1 MDDAWAGLRALV
13 ALAERGSFS
22 AAARELRLTR
32 PAVSK
37 AVSRLEERHG
47 VRLVE
52 RSRHATILTEAGQAL
67 VVQGRRA
74 RDAFA
79 ASEDILRD
87 GAGEPRGVVRLD
99 LPPAFGR
106 RWVLPALLD
115 LQARHPGLRLEVG
128 FSTRNSE
135 LVADGVDVAV
145 RIGRLPDRAE
155 VVARRLGMQP
165 TGVFASPAYLAN
177 AAPLQGV
184 ADLDRHACLLQV
196 PDERWSWLGPA
207 LQPASRLVL
216 ADSSALLQAVIA
228 GHGIARLPAWMVAA
242 QPEGALVAVLVN
254 SPAPALP
261 INALWPRGRHLP
273 RRVRVV
279 IDALVTALAAEPAF
293 HP

>member
-13 ALAERGSFS
+13 ALADRGSFS

-37 AVSRLEERHG
+37 AVSRLEQRHG
-47 VRLVE
+47 VRLVD
-52 RSRHATILTEAGQAL
+52 RSRRANVLTEAGQAL
-67 VVQGRRA
+67 AVQGRRA
-74 RDAFA
+74 RDALA

-87 GAGEPRGVVRLD
+87 GTGDPSGVVRLD

-106 RWVLPALLD
+106 RWILPALLE
-115 LQARHPGLRLEVG
+115 LQARHPGLGLDVG
-128 FSTRNSE
+128 FSTRISE
-135 LVADGVDVAV
+135 LVSDGVDLAV

-155 VVARRLGMQP
+155 LVARRLGMQP
-165 TGVFASPAYLAN
+165 TGLFASPAYLAT
-177 AAPLQGV
+177 AAPLRVV

-196 PDERWSWLGPA
+196 PDERWSWLAPV

-216 ADSSALLQAVIA
+216 DDSNALLQAVTA
-228 GHGIARLPAWMVAA
+228 GHGIARLPAWMAAA
-242 QPEGALVAVLVN
+242 QPEGALVTVLAN

-261 INALWPRGRHLP
+261 INALWPGGRYLP

-279 IDALVTALAAEPAF
+279 IDTLVTALAAEPAF
-293 HP
+293 NP